1 MQVLHELA
9 PPRLIA
15 ESGYNC
21 RGVANNELLITLERR
36 PGVVIIHVKGPVD
49 HVQYYKLEEAIQS
62 ELDRKQTVLV
72 VDLSGLTYI
81 VSAGINAL
89 GHAVSQFE
97 NVRGRLC
104 YVKPANTAQWH
115 FFTTIGVD
123 QLFPW
128 ASSVEDAVREVTS
141 PAAS

>member
-1 MQVLHELA
+1 VPNTEL
-9 PPRLIA
+9 
-15 ESGYNC
+15 
-21 RGVANNELLITLERR
+21 VITLERR
-36 PGVVIIHVKGPVD
+36 PGVVIIHVAGPVD

-72 VDLSGLTYI
+72 VDLSRLTYI
-81 VSAGINAL
+81 VSAGINTL

-97 NVRGRLC
+97 NVRGRLA
-104 YVKPANTAQWH
+104 YVKPASTAQWH

-128 ASSVEDAVREVTS
+128 AASVEDAVREVTS
-141 PAAS
+141 PAAPGGGAASPAR